1 MVQLTRL
8 PLERR
13 LDGIIEAVKQGTVA
27 AQTSGRV
34 ASIEVDV
41 NDFVPAGAILVRLR
55 STEQRASLAEAQAT
69 LAGASAQSTQA
80 QAHYRRIAELY
91 AQRVLPKAQLDQATA
106 TRDAAVAAVAAAQA
120 ALDAAREGVAYTE
133 IRAPYAWVVSKRLV
147 QVGESVH
154 PGTPLISGLS
164 LGELRVAVDIPQS
177 ILDQVRR
184 LRQAAVYIG
193 DRRIEA
199 THVTVFPEAA
209 IPSSTFHVRLD
220 LPPNSADL
228 YPGMFVKSAFV
239 VGEVTR
245 LLIPAYAL
253 VQRSE
258 VSAVYVIDDSG
269 MISMRQVRVGD
280 VYGVDVAVLSGLK
293 SGERV
298 ALDPLAAAAR
308 LERQVQLPDPTS

>member
-1 MVQLTRL
+1 M

-13 LDGIIEAVKQGTVA
+13 LDGIIEAVNQGTVA

-41 NDFVPAGAILVRLR
+41 NDFVPAGAVLVRLR

-69 LAGASAQSTQA
+69 LAGASAQATQA
-80 QAHYRRIAELY
+80 QAHYRRIADLY

-106 TRDAAVAAVAAAQA
+106 ARDAAVAAVAAARA

-133 IRAPYAWVVSKRLV
+133 VRAPYAWVVSKRLV
-147 QVGESVH
+147 QLGESVH

-199 THVTVFPEAA
+199 THVTVFPEATV
-209 IPSSTFHVRLD
+209 PSSTFHVRLD
-220 LPPNSADL
+220 LPANSADL

-245 LLIPAYAL
+245 LLIPAHAL

-269 MISMRQVRVGD
+269 VISMRQVRVGD
-280 VYGVDVAVLSGLK
+280 VYGVDVALLSGLK

-308 LERQVQLPDPTS
+308 LEQQAEAADPSS